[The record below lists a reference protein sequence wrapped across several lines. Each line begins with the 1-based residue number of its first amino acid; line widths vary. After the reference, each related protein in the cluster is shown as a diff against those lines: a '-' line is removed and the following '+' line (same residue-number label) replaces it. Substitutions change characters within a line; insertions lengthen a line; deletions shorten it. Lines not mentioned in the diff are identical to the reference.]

1 MTTSSAIVKRP
12 YDAASELLV
21 AAAPAFECLLAPLG
35 MKADRIIR
43 IVQDAMIR
51 TPTLV
56 ECTPASI
63 VRASLHA
70 CELGLEP
77 ATPLG
82 HAYLVPFYN
91 SKRKRKEAQCIPGY
105 KGLITLAYDDPR
117 ITGVRAEMVHEH
129 DEFQEIGGTMPEL
142 VHRVDRRTDRGKA
155 QLVYGAVAIRD
166 GWPTFR
172 VMTLAEIESIKQ
184 QALAKS
190 KDDYA
195 RKMSPWM
202 QHTEEMTLKT
212 ALRRVLKWVP
222 LGTRL
227 RRALEL
233 DAQEYGE
240 KTSPHAQELKAKLG
254 DTAQVVDAEILE
266 DEE

>member
-12 YDAASELLV
+12 YDAASQLLV
-21 AAAPAFECLLAPLG
+21 AAAPAFDCLLAPLG

-105 KGLITLAYDDPR
+105 KGLITLAFDDPR
-117 ITGVRAEMVHEH
+117 IVGVRADVVRDQ
-129 DEFQEIGGTMPEL
+129 DEFQEVSGTHPEL
-142 VHRVDRRTDRGKA
+142 IHRINRIGERGPVR
-155 QLVYGAVAIRD
+155 LVYGAVSIRD

-172 VMTLAEIESIKQ
+172 VMTMPEVESIKQ
-184 QALAKS
+184 QSLAKCR
-190 KDDYA
+190 DDYA

-212 ALRRVLKWVP
+212 ALRRVLKWAP

-240 KTSPHAQELKAKLG
+240 KPSPHAQELKDKLG

-266 DEE
+266 DDE